1 MLFRNGSR
9 NFVLAATLLLCFV
22 AASSLP
28 VRAQVAGG
36 TLSGT
41 ISDPSNVGI
50 PKAEVVVANLDT
62 GVSRSVTTDDDGFY
76 TVVNLMAGQYDV
88 TVTAAGFST
97 EIRKGVTISVGD
109 RTSIDLVLKVGEAS
123 KTTIVVTGETPQ
135 VQLASSTIS
144 DVVNETTVRELPLNG
159 RSWTDLTTLQAGTN
173 AIVTQPSFATGSDR
187 GNRGFGSQVTIS
199 GSRPQQN
206 NYRLDGIS
214 VNDYANGSP
223 GSVLGGTL
231 GVDAIKEFSVLT
243 SNYSAEYGKTSGG
256 VINAITQSGTDSFH
270 GSAYE
275 FIRNSAV
282 DAKNYFDLHNAPIP
296 AFKRNQFGGTVS
308 GPIITKRT
316 FFFAD
321 YEGIRQSLGVTS
333 LNTVPSPAARV
344 GLLCSIPQGPP
355 NPCSPTQLPVGPNTD
370 ANGVDLSA
378 KAYLTFFPVPNG
390 PLIGNGDAGLFT
402 FSGQQII
409 NENFVT
415 TRVDHKLTDSD
426 NLFGTYIFD
435 QAPYTSP
442 DGFGNVLLTTKTS
455 RQDFIAEETHI
466 FTPAFANALRFGF
479 GHEKVA
485 NDQSL
490 KALNPAAADPT
501 LAAMPGE
508 VGAAQV
514 SIAGITPFTGGIG
527 GNPTYYYYW
536 NSFQAYDDAFVNK
549 GKHTI
554 KFGFA
559 FERDMLNVTAL
570 SNPTGVFKFGPLSS
584 FDSSGNFIDSSFLQ
598 NIPKTFNAGLAST
611 LTPRHLRQSIVG
623 GYIQDD
629 WRIRPHLTLNIGVRY
644 EMATVPTETD
654 GKLSNLPTLS
664 AASPHLGS
672 PYFQNP
678 TLRNFDPR
686 IGFSWDVFHNGKTA
700 VRGGFGQFDVLPLL
714 YQYTILS
721 SLAAPFFELGS
732 IHAPAGSFYQGVAP
746 LLTANS
752 LRATYIDPN
761 PKRGYVMQYN
771 LNVQQ
776 QLTSTLN
783 GMIAYVGSRGVHEP
797 FRTDD
802 ANVVLPTLTSAG
814 YLYPN
819 PVGSGSVINPNY
831 GDIRAMFYD
840 GRSYYD
846 AMELQVTKR
855 MTHGLQLQ
863 ADYTWSKSIDTGSAT
878 VAGDTFANSI
888 SSLDWFNL
896 KVDRGLSDFNVG
908 HTFILNVIWQAPSP
922 KLGLK
927 AAEWAV
933 SGWQLGLIFKAS
945 DGVPFTPTFGTDG
958 DPRGLNSSD
967 PWDYPS
973 RLTAPGCGTLTN
985 PGNPSNY
992 IKTQCFGIP
1001 TAPNQAF
1008 YTANCDPTQGN
1019 AALLQCFN
1027 LRGNAGRNILIGP
1040 GITNLDFSLFKNNYV
1055 RKISE
1060 SFNVQFRAEI
1070 FNILNH
1076 PNFAPPANGT
1086 NTDIFNSSG
1095 APNSAAGLL
1104 TSTTTTS
1111 RQIQLAIKAIF

>member
-1 MLFRNGSR
+1 MLFSNSPL
-9 NFVLAATLLLCFV
+9 NFVLSATLLLCF
-22 AASSLP
+22 AAAACPP

-41 ISDPSNVGI
+41 ISDPSGVGI
-50 PKAEVVVANLDT
+50 PKAQVVVANLAT
-62 GVSRSVTTDDDGFY
+62 GISRSVTTDDDGFY
-76 TVVNLMAGQYDV
+76 TVVNLLAGEYDV
-88 TVTAAGFST
+88 TITAIGFST

-109 RTSIDLVLKVGEAS
+109 RTPLDLALKVGEAS
-123 KTTIVVTGETPQ
+123 KTTIVVTGEAPQ
-135 VQLASSTIS
+135 VQLATSTIS

-308 GPIITKRT
+308 GPIIKKRT

-333 LNTVPSPAARV
+333 LNTVPSPAARA
-344 GLLCSIPQGPP
+344 GLLCSVPQGPP
-355 NPCSPTQLPVGPNTD
+355 NPCTPTQLPVGPNTD

-466 FTPAFANALRFGF
+466 FTPAFANTVRFGF

-501 LAAMPGE
+501 LASMPGE
-508 VGAAQV
+508 IGAAQV

-536 NSFQAYDDAFVNK
+536 NAFQAYDDAFVNK

-644 EMATVPTETD
+644 EIATVPTETD

-686 IGFSWDVFHNGKTA
+686 IGFAWDPFHNGKTA

-732 IHAPAGSFYQGVAP
+732 IHPPAGSFYQGVAP

-761 PKRGYVMQYN
+761 PKRGYVLQYN

-783 GMIAYVGSRGVHEP
+783 GMIAYVGSRGLHEP

-819 PVGSGSVINPNY
+819 PVGSGNVINPNY

-846 AMELQVTKR
+846 AMELQLTKR
-855 MTHGLQLQ
+855 MSHGLQLQ

-922 KLGLK
+922 KLAFK
-927 AAEWAV
+927 AAEWAA

-1060 SFNVQFRAEI
+1060 TFNVQFRAEI

-1076 PNFAPPANGT
+1076 PNFAPPANPT
-1086 NTDIFNSSG
+1086 NTDVFNSSG

>member
-1 MLFRNGSR
+1 MLFRRGSG
-9 NFVLAATLLLCFV
+9 NFVLSATLLLCFV
-22 AASSLP
+22 AASCPP

-41 ISDPSNVGI
+41 ISDPSGVGI
-50 PKAEVVVANLDT
+50 PRAEVVVANLAT

-88 TVTAAGFST
+88 TVTATGFST

-109 RTSIDLVLKVGEAS
+109 RTSLDLALKVGEAS
-123 KTTIVVTGETPQ
+123 KTIVVVTGESPQ

-296 AFKRNQFGGTVS
+296 PFKRNQFGGTVS
-308 GPIITKRT
+308 GPIIKKRT

-333 LNTVPSPAARV
+333 LNTVPSPAARA

-378 KAYLTFFPVPNG
+378 KAYLTFFPLPNG

-402 FSGQQII
+402 FSGPQII

-466 FTPAFANALRFGF
+466 FTPAFANTLRFGF

-501 LAAMPGE
+501 LASMPGE
-508 VGAAQV
+508 IGAAQV

-536 NSFQAYDDAFVNK
+536 NAFQAYDDAFVNK

-584 FDSSGNFIDSSFLQ
+584 FDSSGNFLDSSFLQ
-598 NIPKTFNAGLAST
+598 NLPKTFNAGLAST

-664 AASPHLGS
+664 SASPNLGS

-686 IGFSWDVFHNGKTA
+686 IGFAWDVFHNGKTA

-732 IHAPAGSFYQGVAP
+732 IHPPAGSFYQGVAP

-761 PKRGYVMQYN
+761 PKRGYVLQYN

-819 PVGSGSVINPNY
+819 PVGSGNVINPNY

-846 AMELQVTKR
+846 ALELQVTKR
-855 MTHGLQLQ
+855 MSHGLQLQ

-922 KLGLK
+922 KLGFK
-927 AAEWAV
+927 AAEWAA

-992 IKTQCFGIP
+992 VKTQCFGIP

-1060 SFNVQFRAEI
+1060 TFNVQFRAEI